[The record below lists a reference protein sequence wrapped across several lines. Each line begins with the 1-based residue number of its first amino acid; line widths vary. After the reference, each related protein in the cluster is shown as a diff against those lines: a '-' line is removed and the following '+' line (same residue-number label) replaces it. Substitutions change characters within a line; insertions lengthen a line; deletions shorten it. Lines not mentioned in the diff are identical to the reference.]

1 MQTYQF
7 RRALPVWESGKEE
20 TLNYHLAFRTV
31 IEGKESARIALSAS
45 AIYQMYLNGKMIA
58 EGPARAGH
66 GHHRVDEIDLTPH
79 LTEGRNVLVVYVAG
93 YYLECFCFTR
103 EPSFFCAEVLRGDT
117 VLAATGVGGFEARTL
132 AECPRRLE
140 RFSYQR
146 TFCEYYRLT
155 GNTRAYERDPDAT
168 LPDAVFVSTVAP
180 KRFLTRDVPYPS
192 YEEQPAV
199 EQIGAGQVVFS
210 DLPIEPNRTRFV
222 DLVPDCDGFPLET
235 LALCNNDEVE
245 KGSYTLTS
253 RAVRPFGECV
263 IPPMGYAVFRLAG
276 NRCGFLHLNVTAES
290 DSRMLVVFDELDTD
304 GDVSTRRITETASNA
319 IWDLSRGRYELW
331 SREPYGMQYIK
342 VINRSD
348 APLTLHSLSLTSYV
362 FDLAVPKLESGDETL
377 DRIYAAAVESFRQ
390 NTLDVY
396 MDCVTRERAGWLC
409 DSFFTSRVE
418 RELTG
423 KSLVER
429 AFLENFL
436 MTDTYPHH
444 PEGMI
449 PMCYPADVR
458 SGMFIPNWSMWYILQ
473 LEEYYARTGDRDLID
488 RSRKKVEGLYN
499 YFSRFKNADGLL
511 EGLESWVFVE
521 WSSAND
527 FVQDVNY
534 PSNMLWAR
542 TLRAIASLYGNDA
555 LLAEADAIRDT
566 VREQSLFDGFFHD
579 HAVRDTDGTLFVVS
593 EDISETCQYYAFFT
607 GVATPETDPAL
618 WQTLRCEFGSKRD
631 ASRTHPGVGISNAFV
646 GNYLRLELLLRYGDE
661 EQVLADIKGFFTHM
675 ARTTGTLWEHQ
686 NAGAS
691 CNHGFASHV
700 IVWLHKIL
708 KKGNK

>member
-1 MQTYQF
+1 MQAYEF

-20 TLNYHLAFRTV
+20 TLNYHLAFRSV
-31 IEGKESARIALSAS
+31 IEGREQTRIALSAS
-45 AIYQMYLNGKMIA
+45 AIYQAYVNGKMIA

-66 GHHRVDEIDLTPH
+66 GHHRVDELDLTPH
-79 LTEGRNVLVVYVAG
+79 LTDGKNVLVVYVAG

-103 EPSFFCAEVLRGDT
+103 EPSFFCAEILRGDT
-117 VLAATGVGGFEARTL
+117 VLAATGESGFLARTL
-132 AECPRRLE
+132 PECPERLQ

-155 GNTRAYERDPDAT
+155 EDTRAYERDPDAPF
-168 LPDAVFVSTVAP
+168 PDTVALTVVSP

-199 EQIGAGQVVFS
+199 EQIGEGSVSFAS
-210 DLPIEPNRTRFV
+210 EPLAPNRERYV
-222 DLVPDCDGFPLET
+222 ALVPDCDGFPLDT
-235 LALCNNDEVE
+235 LALVNNDEVE
-245 KGSYTLTS
+245 KGRYTLTS
-253 RAVRPFGECV
+253 RAHRPFGECV
-263 IPPMGYAVFRLAG
+263 IPPMGYAVFRLRG
-276 NRCGFLHLNVTAES
+276 NRCGFLHLNVTAEAQ
-290 DSRMLVVFDELDTD
+290 SRMLVVFDELDVD
-304 GDVSTRRITETASNA
+304 GDVTTRRFREAASNA
-319 IWDLSRGRYELW
+319 IWDLSRGSYELW
-331 SREPYGMQYIK
+331 SREPYGLQYIK

-348 APLTLHSLSLTSYV
+348 APLTLHSLALTSYV
-362 FDLAVPKLESGDETL
+362 FDLVPPTLDSGDEAL
-377 DRIYAAAVESFRQ
+377 DRIYDAAVESFRQ

-458 SGMFIPNWSMWYILQ
+458 SGMFIPNWSMWYILE

-488 RSRKKVEGLYN
+488 RSRGKVEGLYN
-499 YFSRFKNADGLL
+499 YFCRFKNEDGLL
-511 EGLESWVFVE
+511 EHLESWVFVE
-521 WSSAND
+521 WSSANT

-542 TLRAIASLYGNDA
+542 TLRAIASLYGNEA
-555 LLAEADAIRDT
+555 LLAEADAVQKA
-566 VREQSLFDGFFHD
+566 VRAQSLFDGFFHD
-579 HAVRDTDGTLFVVS
+579 HAVRDADGKVCVIA
-593 EDISETCQYYAFFT
+593 EDISETCQYYAFFF
-607 GVATPETDPAL
+607 GVASPDTDPEL

-631 ASRTHPGVGISNAFV
+631 PEVSYPGVGISNAFV

-675 ARTTGTLWEHQ
+675 ARMTGTLWECQ
-686 NAGAS
+686 NVGAS

-700 IVWLHKIL
+700 IVWLHRIL
-708 KKGNK
+708 KKGKE

>member
-1 MQTYQF
+1 MQAYEF

-20 TLNYHLAFRTV
+20 TLNYHLAFRSV
-31 IEGKESARIALSAS
+31 IEGREQTRIALSAS
-45 AIYQMYLNGKMIA
+45 AIYQMYVNGKMIA

-79 LTEGRNVLVVYVAG
+79 LTDGKNVLVVYVAG

-103 EPSFFCAEVLRGDT
+103 EPSFFCAEILRGER
-117 VLAATGVGGFEARTL
+117 VLAATGAYGFEARTL
-132 AECPRRLE
+132 PESPRLVE

-146 TFCEYYRLT
+146 TFCEYYRLAED
-155 GNTRAYERDPDAT
+155 TRAYERDPGAPF
-168 LPDAVFVSTVAP
+168 PDTVALTVVSP

-192 YEEQPAV
+192 YEEQPAA
-199 EQIGAGQVVFS
+199 EQIGEGRVTFA
-210 DLPIEPNRTRFV
+210 DAPIDPNRDRFIK
-222 DLVPDCDGFPLET
+222 LVPDCDGFPLDT
-235 LALCNNDEVE
+235 LALVNNDEVE
-245 KGSYTLTS
+245 KGIYTLTS
-253 RAVRPFGECV
+253 REHRPFAECV
-263 IPPMGYAVFRLAG
+263 IPPMGYAVFRLRG
-276 NRCGFLHLNVTAES
+276 NRCGFLHLNVTAEG
-290 DSRMLVVFDELDTD
+290 DTRMLVVFDELDVD
-304 GDVSTRRITETASNA
+304 GDVTTRRVPTTASNA
-319 IWDLSRGRYELW
+319 IWDLSRGSYELW
-331 SREPYGMQYIK
+331 SREPYGLQFIK

-348 APLTLHSLSLTSYV
+348 APLTLHSLALTSYV
-362 FDLAVPKLESGDETL
+362 FDLEPQKLDSGDETL
-377 DRIYAAAVESFRQ
+377 DLIYDAAVESFRQ

-458 SGMFIPNWSMWYILQ
+458 SGMFIPNWSMWYILE
-473 LEEYYARTGDRDLID
+473 LEEYLARTGDRDLID
-488 RSRKKVEGLYN
+488 RSRTKVEGLYN
-499 YFSRFKNADGLL
+499 YFCRFKNEDGLL

-521 WSSAND
+521 WSCANT

-542 TLRAIASLYGNDA
+542 TLRAIASLYGNEA
-555 LLAEADAIRDT
+555 LLDEADAVAKA

-579 HAVRDTDGTLFVVS
+579 HAVRDADGKLCVVA
-593 EDISETCQYYAFFT
+593 EDISETCQYYAFFC
-607 GVATPETDPAL
+607 GVASPDTDPEL

-631 ASRTHPGVGISNAFV
+631 ASVTYPGVGLSNAFV

-661 EQVLADIKGFFTHM
+661 EQVLTDIKGFFTHM
-675 ARTTGTLWEHQ
+675 ARMTGTLWENQ

-700 IVWLHKIL
+700 VVWLHKIL